1 MCKKIREFIKAFYT
15 TNRSAALFCTILLA
29 LLISQWAYLSIRDN
43 PAFVHYRIGAEQGLS
58 VDSVMQ
64 LKKELE
70 LRGFIEK
77 EILKD
82 YSIEYTSNE

>member
-1 MCKKIREFIKAFYT
+1 MLTKIYEFIKSFYM

-29 LLISQWAYLSIRDN
+29 LVVSQRVYVYIRNN
-43 PAFVHYRIGAEQGLS
+43 PAYAHYRIGAEKGLS

-64 LKKELE
+64 LKKDME
-70 LRGFIEK
+70 LRGYIEK

-82 YSIEYTSNE
+82 DYYE